1 MTTKT
6 PASTSRVERIADASA
21 PPLVDL
27 LRLDGSITQMMA
39 RPFEMWLR
47 WHNDMLKAVEPVTLG
62 WLERRREG
70 AGAALEALEKMV
82 RCTDVGEAAS
92 IQREWVDGAIKRLTS
107 DIATLTE
114 QTMALSQEAV
124 AVARHATQPAA
135 EAQASSK
142 RRAVE
147 KETQVETAA

>member
-1 MTTKT
+1 MRRSQ
-6 PASTSRVERIADASA
+6 PHAGRALGV
-21 PPLVDL
+21 
-27 LRLDGSITQMMA
+27 
-39 RPFEMWLR
+39 
-47 WHNDMLKAVEPVTLG
+47 AVAQVHGPVLT
-62 WLERRREG
+62 RREG

-82 RCTDVGEAAS
+82 RSTDLGEVAS

-124 AVARHATQPAA
+124 AVARHAAQPDA

>member
-6 PASTSRVERIADASA
+6 PASTSRVERIADASV
-21 PPLVDL
+21 PPFVDL
-27 LRLDGSITQMMA
+27 LRLDGPITQMMA

-82 RCTDVGEAAS
+82 RCIDLGEAAS

-124 AVARHATQPAA
+124 AVASNAALPTA

-147 KETQVETAA
+147 KETQVEAAA